1 MPATGKRINL
11 WGEEVDLAR
20 YTRLRNQV
28 QDILSKETDLPNIP
42 WGQETDAEAF
52 LAITAISG
60 LLYEIAKRLE
70 MSDADQQLAD
80 LSSAINDAMWKLY
93 HPAPLRSS
101 R

>member
-1 MPATGKRINL
+1 VPATGRRINI
-11 WGEEVDLAR
+11 WGQEVDLVR

-60 LLYEIAKRLE
+60 LLYEISKRLE
-70 MSDADQQLAD
+70 TSDADQQLAD
-80 LSSAINDAMWKLY
+80 LRSAIDDAMWKLY
-93 HPAPLRSS
+93 HPTPPRSNS
-101 R
+101 